1 MMSDEM
7 PVGNRYLHPSFAFV
21 SLWRCVGEIWL
32 EKAISD
38 CVFGVLSVIP
48 SKYGQGLMSLNDF
61 ALKTQ
66 KLLPG
71 RKQQQAKPTRNSNLF
86 HSLSLQNYFIII
98 RLRKFIERL
107 KIANVCDNKSS
118 NSAIRNRQQKF
129 GNKKIDSGMYPSP
142 IFFLRI
148 SGQLV
153 AHSFF
158 SGL

>member
-1 MMSDEM
+1 M
-7 PVGNRYLHPSFAFV
+7 R
-21 SLWRCVGEIWL
+21 EIWL
-32 EKAISD
+32 GKAISD

-48 SKYGQGLMSLNDF
+48 SKYSQGLMSLNDF

-71 RKQQQAKPTRNSNLF
+71 RKQQQQAKPIRNSNLF
-86 HSLSLQNYFIII
+86 HSHSLQNYFIII

-129 GNKKIDSGMYPSP
+129 GNKKIDSGMYPSQ